1 MLCVPLSCF
10 YYQHAVLSFVM
21 IFKQSILCFPLSC
34 LYSYPCS
41 AFPLSCFYYYP
52 CSASLCKAF
61 VTIHAVLS
69 FSLWLTLQAVE
80 EEERV
85 LVFSLYIRVEWFS
98 PFFDFW
104 KPTNFCQS
112 VFIFRSSIPENQQL
126 WLCACPS
133 QARQSFNFLNIT
145 GVQKIV
151 IFSQFS

>member
-1 MLCVPLSCF
+1 M
-10 YYQHAVLSFVM
+10 LSFVM
-21 IFKQSILCFPLSC
+21 PLFLSMQCFSFVMLLLLSLQCFPLQ
-34 LYSYPCS
+34 
-41 AFPLSCFYYYP
+41 CFCY
-52 CSASLCKAF
+52 
-61 VTIHAVLS
+61 TIHAVLS

-145 GVQKIV
+145 GVLKIV